1 MCCSTANWRTS
12 WRGTSVA
19 KKKVKL
25 YLHGS
30 KEDDRWNGKNFGL
43 SEAAL
48 ENFIG
53 WGYEVAFDAEVDMET
68 GDVKLLKVNGH
79 KIQY

>member
-1 MCCSTANWRTS
+1 M
-12 WRGTSVA
+12 A

-30 KEDDRWNGKNFGL
+30 KEDDRYHGQKFGL
-43 SEAAL
+43 SPEAL
-48 ENFIG
+48 DNFVG
-53 WGYEVAFDAEVDMET
+53 WGYEVEFDAELDIET